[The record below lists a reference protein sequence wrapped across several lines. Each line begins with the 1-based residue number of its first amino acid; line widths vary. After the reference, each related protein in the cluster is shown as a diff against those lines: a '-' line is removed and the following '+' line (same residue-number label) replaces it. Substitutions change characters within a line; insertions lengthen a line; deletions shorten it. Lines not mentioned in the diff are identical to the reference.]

1 MTQPTHDE
9 VIAWIDEEYRMSEW
23 WDKRREKDGL
33 CDEEDGYRASLLAN
47 RDVLER
53 HKENPDNVLTQ
64 LYGDKEFYTEKHNAC
79 LTCRTVAFP
88 CPTYLDIYNRIREVM

>member
-1 MTQPTHDE
+1 MTKPQPTHDE
-9 VIAWIDEEYRMSEW
+9 VIAWIDEQESS
-23 WDKRREKDGL
+23 DKLINALR
-33 CDEEDGYRASLLAN
+33 LAN

-53 HKENPDNVLTQ
+53 HKANPDNVLTQ

-88 CPTYLDIYNRIREVM
+88 CPTYLDITQRLDEVM